1 MTFIFP
7 TDTKDDFTAENG
19 VTYSWVEPSHWRVKS
34 FKSPDGQT
42 VIVDDDPPEHKEG
55 QLWFCTKGKDL
66 TLYISFG
73 GDWVP
78 ASPPVS
84 LDGIESD
91 IQDIDMAV
99 DQLRNDIMTNASELQ
114 SGGQRLDKLEE
125 AVDKGVRDQTTLRSR
140 VGDVEYVAE
149 NALPKAGGTMTGNLE
164 FKCKGE
170 KEYWSYIKALRPAAW
185 DKENKTHG
193 LILDIGTSNTYKQ
206 QFKIHGRGGKT
217 LFNIFDDGTASAQI
231 SGRLNC
237 TGDIKI
243 DGRYVATQD
252 WVDERIGDF
261 GGGDG
266 ATARHGNEQNPM
278 LNTGELY
285 LRTTDNVLLV
295 GL

>member
-1 MTFIFP
+1 MTFTFP
-7 TDTKDDFTAENG
+7 AEKDDFTADNG
-19 VTYSWVEPSHWRVKS
+19 ITYSWAESHWRVKS

-55 QLWFCTKGKDL
+55 QLWFCTKDEYL
-66 TLYISFG
+66 TLYISLSG
-73 GDWVP
+73 QWVP

-84 LDGIESD
+84 LDGITQYAED
-91 IQDIDMAV
+91 LQKQITELAKNQTPYEIFLPVMEGV
-99 DQLRNDIMTNASELQ
+99 DYNTRELTN
-114 SGGQRLDKLEE
+114 
-125 AVDKGVRDQTTLRSR
+125 LRSR
-140 VGDVEYVAE
+140 VVDVELVAG
-149 NALPKAGGTMTGNLE
+149 NALPKAGGTMTGILE

-185 DKENKTHG
+185 DKENKPHG
-193 LILDIGTSNTYKQ
+193 LILDIGNSNTYKQ
-206 QFKIHGRGGKT
+206 QFKINGRGGKT

-243 DGRYVATQD
+243 DGRAVATQD